1 MNWYE
6 VVYFNEAQPEFAI
19 YFIHFDATYL
29 ACIIVMLLTFFSRRS
44 TSFINF
50 LLTLNMTSLLF

>member
-1 MNWYE
+1 MGIVKQMNWYE

-29 ACIIVMLLTFFSRRS
+29 ACITLIPQSGLLKKIASP
-44 TSFINF
+44 
-50 LLTLNMTSLLF
+50 